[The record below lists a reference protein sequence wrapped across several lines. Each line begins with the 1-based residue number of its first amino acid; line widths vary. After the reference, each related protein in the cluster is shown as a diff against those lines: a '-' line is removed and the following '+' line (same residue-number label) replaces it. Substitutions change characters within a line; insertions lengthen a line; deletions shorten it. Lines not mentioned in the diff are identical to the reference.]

1 MQLNGRI
8 NPNGSRLK
16 VGDSSGSA
24 QTTEEVVARVSELIK
39 STRLEPGDRLPPERS
54 LAKQLGVSRPSL
66 RAGLRA
72 LASMGVL
79 KSRQG
84 AGTFVAGGPPTLDSE
99 PLRLL
104 AALHG
109 FSFDHMFE
117 TRSILE
123 VGAAGLAAEHATSEQ
138 LATLA
143 DEIAEMYATLS
154 DPQEYLVHDIRFHR
168 AVAQASGNP
177 TLATLV
183 EMVSAVMYERRRETI
198 DRAHDFSESLELHQ
212 QVYRAIRSRQP
223 EEARAA
229 MREHIVRAQQAFAL
243 EESEEQVSS
252 PVSEERIG
260 REVRA

>member
-1 MQLNGRI
+1 MEINGFT
-8 NPNGSRLK
+8 NSNGGRFK
-16 VGDSSGSA
+16 VGEPSSSG
-24 QTTEEVVARVSELIK
+24 QTTEEVVARVSELIRSAELK
-39 STRLEPGDRLPPERS
+39 PGDRLPSERE
-54 LAKQLGVSRPSL
+54 LARQLGVSRPSL

-72 LASMGVL
+72 LSSMGVL
-79 KSRQG
+79 RSRQG
-84 AGTFVAGGPPTLDSE
+84 AGTFVADGPPTLDSE

-109 FSFDHMFE
+109 FSFNHMFE

-143 DEIAEMYATLS
+143 DEIAEMYGSLN

-168 AVAQASGNP
+168 AIAEASGNP

-183 EMVSAVMYERRRETI
+183 EMVSAVMYERRRDTI
-198 DRAHDFSESLELHQ
+198 ERAHDFSESLELHQ
-212 QVYRAIRSRQP
+212 QVYRAIRARQP

-229 MREHIVRAQQAFAL
+229 MREHIVRAQRAFAL
-243 EESEEQVSS
+243 EESEESIPIPIQTSV
-252 PVSEERIG
+252 EQEG
-260 REVRA
+260 RG

>member
-1 MQLNGRI
+1 MQKSGSTNNG
-8 NPNGSRLK
+8 GSRFK
-16 VGDSSGSA
+16 VIEQTSSG
-24 QTTEEVVARVSELIK
+24 QTIDDVVARVSDLIK
-39 STRLEPGDRLPPERS
+39 SAQLKPGDRLPPERE

-66 RAGLRA
+66 RTGLRA

-84 AGTFVAGGPPTLDSE
+84 AGTFVADGPPTLDSE

-117 TRSILE
+117 VRSILE
-123 VGAAGLAAEHATSEQ
+123 VGAAGLAAQHATAEQ

-143 DEIAEMYATLS
+143 EEIAEMYAALN

-168 AVAQASGNP
+168 AVAAASGNP

-183 EMVSAVMYERRRETI
+183 EMVSAILYERRRETI
-198 DRAHDFSESLELHQ
+198 ERAHDFNEALELHRRIF
-212 QVYRAIRSRQP
+212 RAIRTHKP
-223 EEARAA
+223 EEAREA
-229 MREHIVRAQQAFAL
+229 MREHIVRAQRAFAL
-243 EESEEQVSS
+243 EERQQQTN
-252 PVSEERIG
+252 G
-260 REVRA
+260 LLQKDRA

>member
-1 MQLNGRI
+1 MQ
-8 NPNGSRLK
+8 PNGFTNSDGSRFK
-16 VGDSSGSA
+16 VGEPSTSG
-24 QTTEEVVARVSELIK
+24 QTTEEVVARVSELIRSSQLK
-39 STRLEPGDRLPPERS
+39 PGDRLPPERELS
-54 LAKQLGVSRPSL
+54 KQLGLSRPSL

-72 LASMGVL
+72 LSSMGVL
-79 KSRQG
+79 RSRQG

-117 TRSILE
+117 TRSVLE

-143 DEIAEMYATLS
+143 DEIAEMYANLG

-168 AVAQASGNP
+168 AIADASGNP

-212 QVYRAIRSRQP
+212 QVYRAIRARQP

-243 EESEEQVSS
+243 EESEEYTPQI
-252 PVSEERIG
+252 SEEQRKQAV
-260 REVRA
+260 EA

>member
-1 MQLNGRI
+1 MQESGSTNNG
-8 NPNGSRLK
+8 GSRFK
-16 VGDSSGSA
+16 VIEQTSSG
-24 QTTEEVVARVSELIK
+24 QTIDDVVARVSDLIK
-39 STRLEPGDRLPPERS
+39 SAQLKPGDRLPPERE

-109 FSFDHMFE
+109 FSFNHMFE

-123 VGAAGLAAEHATSEQ
+123 VGAAGLAAQNATSEQ

-143 DEIAEMYATLS
+143 EEIAEMYAALA
-154 DPQEYLVHDIRFHR
+154 DPQ
-168 AVAQASGNP
+168 
-177 TLATLV
+177 
-183 EMVSAVMYERRRETI
+183 
-198 DRAHDFSESLELHQ
+198 
-212 QVYRAIRSRQP
+212 
-223 EEARAA
+223 
-229 MREHIVRAQQAFAL
+229 
-243 EESEEQVSS
+243 
-252 PVSEERIG
+252 
-260 REVRA
+260 